1 MYQRR
6 VSTVPWSLFND
17 IELPGVHHACNAI
30 KLFASRG
37 RSLTLHPRWVKP
49 PSTPLPLSFSLSLS
63 PRDPF
68 HSSLFPLCCVK
79 FDIELFFTVITLTSR
94 RRRRDRCNA
103 VPMVARGVCIF
114 EILTRLQGCTR
125 RTVFVVSL
133 CRDFPSRL
141 SSYRRVTAW
150 RMKLAWNFCYS
161 EEIIRFQEFD
171 FAQGS
176 IRLATK

>member
-17 IELPGVHHACNAI
+17 IELPGVHHACNAM

-125 RTVFVVSL
+125 RTGIRRFSL
-133 CRDFPSRL
+133 PRFSFASFILSARDC
-141 SSYRRVTAW
+141 VE
-150 RMKLAWNFCYS
+150 N
-161 EEIIRFQEFD
+161 EIGVEF
-171 FAQGS
+171 
-176 IRLATK
+176 LLL